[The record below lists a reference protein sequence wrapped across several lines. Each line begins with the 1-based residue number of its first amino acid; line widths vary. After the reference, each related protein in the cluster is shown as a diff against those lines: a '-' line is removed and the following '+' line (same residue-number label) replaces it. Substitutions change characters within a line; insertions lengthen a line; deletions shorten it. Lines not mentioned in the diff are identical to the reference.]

1 MVMAEPHFRLPGFWS
16 ASGSELRSAAR
27 VTPVISALLHFY
39 RQGESIDMK
48 QKRISDFLA
57 CSFRDITEANRQN
70 HIWPDE
76 LTLGNYTD
84 SDYDHAPAFFCL
96 RMAIREQAI
105 WADLGEWSS
114 SNVLYDLGV
123 YLSEPQLPHPHSN
136 SSSTAGFDY
145 CLLLPRKGAL
155 RLGAAYYPTW
165 GDYDSDHQEESPN
178 EDNDSGEVRV
188 LQRNPPRAPEA
199 STTLGGWFLPCNASH
214 SALHSFGKYAQFLVP
229 SLMPG
234 LPLYKKSLKGIGVV
248 VRTQTEADWICHD
261 LLMMVDRDSFTRN
274 EPDVDQFAFVLPL
287 DQIPS
292 NVDMNDPVAFTSLVS
307 KHRVNLPALAYV
319 NDEIATEM
327 IAAFNALVQTVQDR
341 HPPRAT
347 GTRGGTSWLW
357 LLDNH
362 HPLTRAL
369 MKTYPMRMP
378 EAGFYLFCNIFTGVR
393 DLEQKEEMITELAAL
408 VKETFKIEASY
419 FTSADFVD
427 IDGPDVYFDVDL
439 RSTRMC
445 FNFTTGSVAGD
456 DYEDEDDFE

>member
-1 MVMAEPHFRLPGFWS
+1 MVMAEQHFQLPSSRS
-16 ASGSELRSAAR
+16 ASESELRSAAR
-27 VTPVISALLHFY
+27 ATSGISALLYFHQ
-39 RQGESIDMK
+39 QGESIGMK
-48 QKRISDFLA
+48 KMRISDFLA
-57 CSFRDITEANRQN
+57 YSFRDITEANRQN
-70 HIWPDE
+70 HFWPDE

-84 SDYDHAPAFFCL
+84 SDYNYASAFFCL

-105 WADLGEWSS
+105 WADIGEWSS

-123 YLSEPQLPHPHSN
+123 YLSEPQLPYPHSN

-155 RLGAAYYPTW
+155 QLGAAYYPTW
-165 GDYDSDHQEESPN
+165 GDYDSDDQKESPS
-178 EDNDSGEVRV
+178 EDSDSGKAHV
-188 LQRNPPRAPEA
+188 LQRNPPTAPEA
-199 STTLGGWFLPCNASH
+199 STTPDGWFLPCNASLNT
-214 SALHSFGKYAQFLVP
+214 LHTFGKYARFLLP

-248 VRTQTEADWICHD
+248 VRTQTEADWICRD
-261 LLMMVDRDSFTRN
+261 LLTMVEKESFTRN
-274 EPDVDQFAFVLPL
+274 EPDVNHFAFVLPL

-292 NVDMNDPVAFTSLVS
+292 YVDVNDPVAFTSLVS

-319 NDEIATEM
+319 NDEVATEM
-327 IAAFNALVQTVQDR
+327 ISAFNALVQTVQDR

-357 LLDNH
+357 LLDNY

-369 MKTYPMRMP
+369 MKTYPMRIP

-408 VKETFKIEASY
+408 VKETF
-419 FTSADFVD
+419 
-427 IDGPDVYFDVDL
+427 
-439 RSTRMC
+439 
-445 FNFTTGSVAGD
+445 
-456 DYEDEDDFE
+456 